1 MGFTVLLDIIGSIII
16 GGILMMMAWR
26 LSDATTEK
34 TYNNAGELS
43 IQQNLLTVAQMIEYD
58 FRKIGFVNNWGVVID
73 PRTGAP
79 FISTQAIIYAD
90 STSIRF
96 YTDLYTSVYPYGD
109 GVLDSI
115 RYYLGPL
122 SECTNTPNPRDRILY
137 RIENHELPVPSNLG
151 VTKFFMVYYDVNN
164 FKLTPP
170 ITTLG
175 LIKSIEINITVENV
189 AAYDEKYTNAFW
201 KQIRL
206 ASRNVSRAFTP
217 DN

>member
-16 GGILMMMAWR
+16 GGILMMIAWR

-34 TYNNAGELS
+34 TYNNNGELS

-58 FRKIGFVNNWGVVID
+58 FRKIGYFNSWGVVID
-73 PRTGAP
+73 PRTGQP
-79 FISTQAIIYAD
+79 FNSTEAIIYAD
-90 STSIRF
+90 STSIQF
-96 YTDLYTSVYPYGD
+96 FTDLYTDVYPYGD
-109 GVLDSI
+109 GVLDTL
-115 RYYLGPL
+115 RYFLGPV
-122 SECTNTPNPRDRILY
+122 SECGNTPNPRDRILY
-137 RIENHELPVPSNLG
+137 RVENHDVPVQSNLG
-151 VTKFFMVYYDVNN
+151 VTQFFMNYYDVNN
-164 FKLTPP
+164 FQLTPP
-170 ITTLG
+170 ITTPG

-201 KQIRL
+201 KQLRL